1 LGDHVQQK
9 GSLVD
14 ENKLR
19 FDFSHSKP
27 LSKEEIS
34 KIEDIVN
41 KETLSNL
48 EVQTELMKIDDAL
61 KSGAMALFGEKYDDE
76 VRVLTMG
83 NNSYSVELCGGT
95 HVSRTGDIGHFI
107 ITNQSNVASGI
118 RRIEAL
124 AGFQS
129 IEYIN
134 NLRETNSSLQSLL
147 NVSSDDIHE
156 KILSLI
162 EENKAL
168 KKKSSN
174 KNSAKTVLLSETHDV
189 KDWQLIVEQVEISD
203 TKDLRS
209 LVDEK
214 KKTNDKACIVILNHQ
229 KNKVAFVCGV
239 TANLTETISAKDV
252 INQLSKTIDGKG
264 GGRSDFAQ
272 GAGETD
278 NISDFVTS
286 VVNTVKS
293 LAK

>member
-1 LGDHVQQK
+1 
-9 GSLVD
+9 
-14 ENKLR
+14 
-19 FDFSHSKP
+19 
-27 LSKEEIS
+27 
-34 KIEDIVN
+34 
-41 KETLSNL
+41 
-48 EVQTELMKIDDAL
+48 
-61 KSGAMALFGEKYDDE
+61 MALFGEKYDDE

-134 NLRETNSSLQSLL
+134 NVRETNSSLQSLL
-147 NVSSDDIHE
+147 NVSSEDMHE

-203 TKDLRS
+203 TKDLRG

-214 KKTNDKACIVILNHQ
+214 KKINDKACIVILNHQ

>member
-1 LGDHVQQK
+1 M
-9 GSLVD
+9 
-14 ENKLR
+14 
-19 FDFSHSKP
+19 SKD
-27 LSKEEIS
+27 EIS

-134 NLRETNSSLQSLL
+134 NIRET
-147 NVSSDDIHE
+147 
-156 KILSLI
+156 LSLI
-162 EENKAL
+162 
-168 KKKSSN
+168 
-174 KNSAKTVLLSETHDV
+174 H
-189 KDWQLIVEQVEISD
+189 I
-203 TKDLRS
+203 
-209 LVDEK
+209 
-214 KKTNDKACIVILNHQ
+214 
-229 KNKVAFVCGV
+229 
-239 TANLTETISAKDV
+239 
-252 INQLSKTIDGKG
+252 
-264 GGRSDFAQ
+264 
-272 GAGETD
+272 
-278 NISDFVTS
+278 
-286 VVNTVKS
+286 
-293 LAK
+293 